1 VALTP
6 DTRLGAYEV
15 VSLLGEGGMGE
26 VYRARDTKLGRDVA
40 LKILPEAFT
49 LDGARIA
56 RFRREAH
63 VLASLNHPNIAAIYG
78 FEDSGSTH
86 ALVLELVEGPTL
98 ADRIAKGPLPLDEAR
113 PIAKQI
119 AEALEA
125 AHEQGIIHRDLKPA
139 NIKVRSDGTVKVL
152 DFGLAKAIEAGG
164 AEQAGGAGR
173 EIPSMSPTIT
183 SPAIMTGVGMILG
196 TAAYMAPEQARGR
209 HVDRRADIWAFGA
222 VLFEMLTGSQAFPGQ
237 DIPHVLARVIERE
250 PDWSTLPA
258 SLPPALV
265 TYVRRCLVKDP
276 RERVRDI
283 GDVRLALDGAFEL
296 PAQRIVESA
305 ATAPTVVPAPRWRRV
320 GAYLAA
326 LLAGAAV
333 TAAAAWVVA
342 RTRAQPLQPV
352 RFALVPPPTAALTV
366 GGNERTIAISPDGT
380 HIVYR
385 GSGGSGSTPLL
396 LARAIDQLDARPI
409 ATIPRGFREPFLS
422 PDGQWV
428 GFFLQGEIRKVSIN
442 GGPSIAIA
450 KNSAAPRGA
459 SWGPD
464 GTIIFATNDA
474 ATGLLSVPAGG
485 GEPTVLT
492 TPDTAHG
499 AVDHVFPSILPGGA
513 AVLYTVTSTGQPEN
527 AQIAVLDLKSGQS
540 KILIRGGS
548 QAEYLES
555 GHLIYAAAGTL
566 RAVRFDLKRLEVVSD
581 PVPLIEQVLTPAV
594 SGEAMF
600 AISRTGTL
608 VYVPSGPGT
617 GSSGPPRSL
626 VWVDRHGKEEAIN
639 APPRA
644 YTNPRLSPDDTRIA
658 IDVFDQENDIWTWDL
673 GRQTLTRLTFDPGLD
688 RYPVWTADGRAI
700 IYSSQRAGAPNLF
713 RQSADGTGAAERLT
727 TTSTMAEA
735 DAPTS
740 VSPDGTR
747 MVLEL
752 AGEGG
757 RRDDIFLLPLAGK
770 AQAVPLIRTTFDE
783 RNAEISPDGRWIAYE
798 SNESGQY
805 QIYVRPFPNVDSGRW
820 QISNGGGSCPAWARN
835 GRELFYLDQAG
846 ALTGVPVQASGT
858 TVAAGTPTKIL
869 EPRYFRPSG
878 DIGNTA
884 RTYDVSRDGR
894 FLMVKDTEGS
904 RDQNAPPASMVV
916 AVNWIE
922 ELKRLAPA
930 K

>member
-49 LDGARIA
+49 LDGDRIA
-56 RFRREAH
+56 RFRREAQ

-98 ADRIAKGPLPLDEAR
+98 ADRIAKGPLPLDEAL

-139 NIKVRSDGTVKVL
+139 NIKVRDDGTVKVL

-164 AEQAGGAGR
+164 AGQAGGAGD
-173 EIPSMSPTIT
+173 ESLSMSPTISLHAT
-183 SPAIMTGVGMILG
+183 QAGIILG
-196 TAAYMAPEQARGR
+196 TAAYMSPEQAKGR
-209 HVDRRADIWAFGA
+209 AVDQRADVWAFGC
-222 VLFEMLTGSQAFPGQ
+222 VLYEMLTGQRVFGGEDVAE
-237 DIPHVLARVIERE
+237 ILADVMRVE
-250 PDWSTLPA
+250 PTAWDR
-258 SLPPALV
+258 LPPDLPRSLV
-265 TYVRRCLVKDP
+265 VCLKRCLAKDP
-276 RERVRDI
+276 KQRIPDI
-283 GDVRLALDGAFEL
+283 ATMRLALDGAFEL
-296 PAQRIVESA
+296 PAQRSVESA
-305 ATAPTVVPAPRWRRV
+305 AAAAKALPTPRWPRAA
-320 GAYLAA
+320 AYTAA

-333 TAAAAWVVA
+333 MAAAWVVTRA
-342 RTRAQPLQPV
+342 RAQPLQPV

-366 GGNERTIAISPDGT
+366 SGNERSIAISPGGT

-385 GSGGSGSTPLL
+385 GSGGSASAPLL

-428 GFFLQGEIRKVSIN
+428 GFFLLGEIRKVSIN

-464 GTIIFATNDA
+464 DTIIFATNDA
-474 ATGLLSVPAGG
+474 TTGLLSVPAGG
-485 GEPTVLT
+485 GELKVLT
-492 TPDTAHG
+492 KPDTAHG
-499 AVDHVFPSILPGGA
+499 AGDHVFPSILPGGA

-527 AQIAVLDLKSGQS
+527 SQIAVLDLKSGQS
-540 KILIRGGS
+540 KILVRGGS
-548 QAEYLES
+548 QAEYVES
-555 GHLIYAAAGTL
+555 GHLIYAVAGTL
-566 RAVRFDLKRLEVVSD
+566 RAVRFDLKHLEVVSD

-600 AISRTGTL
+600 SISRTGTL

-617 GSSGPPRSL
+617 GSSGPQRSL

-644 YTNPRLSPDDTRIA
+644 YTHARLSPDDTRIA
-658 IDVFDQENDIWTWDL
+658 LGLGDQENDIWTWDL
-673 GRQTLTRLTFDPGLD
+673 GRRTLTRLTFDPGLD

-700 IYSSQRAGAPNLF
+700 IFSSQRAGAPNLF
-713 RQSADGTGAAERLT
+713 RQPADGTSVVERLT
-727 TTSTMAEA
+727 TSPMAEP

-740 VSPDGTR
+740 VSSDGTR
-747 MVLEL
+747 LMLQL
-752 AGEGG
+752 RDEGG
-757 RRDDIFLLPLAGK
+757 RSDDIFLLPLAGK
-770 AQAVPLIRTTFDE
+770 AQAQAVPLIRTAFDE

-820 QISNGGGSCPAWARN
+820 QISIGGGSCPAWARN

-846 ALTGVPVQASGT
+846 SLTGVPVQASGT

-869 EPRYFRPSG
+869 EPRYFRPG
-878 DIGNTA
+878 GEIGNTA

-894 FLMVKDTEGS
+894 FLMIKDNGGS
-904 RDQNAPPASMVV
+904 RDQNAQPASMVV
-916 AVNWIE
+916 VVNWLE
-922 ELKRLAPA
+922 ELKRLVH
-930 K
+930 